1 MIFKQGMSLIVTI
14 VQSGFSAKV
23 LDVSRAAGA
32 EGATVLQGRGVGI
45 HESDTI
51 MGIDIQPGKEIVF
64 ILARKSQRKM
74 IMKEIVRA
82 CNLATEGKGM
92 TFCLPVDEVAGAN
105 HLFGKKMEPKEKVEQ
120 LPKERVQETFE
131 CKAKNIDNKDG
142 QKPTEK

>member
-14 VQSGFSAKV
+14 VQDGFSAKV
-23 LDVSRAAGA
+23 LEVSKAVGA
-32 EGATVLQGRGVGI
+32 EGATVLKGRGVGI
-45 HESDTI
+45 HESNSI

-64 ILARKSQRKM
+64 ILVRKSHRKN

-105 HLFGKKMEPKEKVEQ
+105 HLLGKKMEIFKDKKQAEQ
-120 LPKERVQETFE
+120 KDKIQQPKERIQETFE
-131 CKAKNIDNKDG
+131 CK
-142 QKPTEK
+142 